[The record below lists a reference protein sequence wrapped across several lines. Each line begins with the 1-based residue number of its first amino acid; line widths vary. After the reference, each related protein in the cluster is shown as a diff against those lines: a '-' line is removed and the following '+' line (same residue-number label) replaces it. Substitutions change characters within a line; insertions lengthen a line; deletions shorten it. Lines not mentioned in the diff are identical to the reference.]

1 MEPIQENTLKD
12 AVITHENGKVNI
24 VLDASKLDMFLLC
37 EARYNYRY
45 NLKRALPVHQKSRS
59 LDSGSIAHMGLE
71 VYYNKLKEGLHYND
85 RMQACLLAMRVA
97 TADPALSALDPEEAA
112 IVMKATEESC
122 DYWRA
127 DDEMLEILAVETPF
141 AYVLWEDDTVRI
153 IISGKIDLLV
163 NQPAL
168 GRNAGYTGLPKDH
181 KTNSRSFEAPRLSN
195 QFMNYCVATN
205 SHYIEINKIG
215 LQTSLPAEAKY
226 LRPVYSYDDPI
237 LEDWKQNTA
246 RIIMGR
252 YLECIGTNEW
262 NMNFTSCLKFNRL
275 CEYYEVCDSSGQEA
289 KDFKLSGNY
298 VEAEEWDVTKGL
310 IND

>member
-1 MEPIQENTLKD
+1 MAEIPQDPFQN
-12 AVITHENGKVNI
+12 AVITREGGKVNI
-24 VLDASKLDMFLLC
+24 ILDASKLDMFLLC

-59 LDSGSIAHMGLE
+59 LDSGSIAHIGLE
-71 VYYNKLKEGLHYND
+71 EYYNKLKEGVHYND
-85 RMQACLLAMRVA
+85 RMQACLLKMRVA
-97 TADPALSALDPEEAA
+97 TSDPALSALDPTESE
-112 IVMKATEESC
+112 IVIKATEESC

-141 AYVLWEDDTVRI
+141 AYVLFEDDSVRI

-163 NQPAL
+163 NQPPF
-168 GRNAGYTGLPKDH
+168 GRNSGYQGLPKDH
-181 KTNSRSFEAPRLSN
+181 KTNSRNFEAPRLSN

-215 LQTSLPAEAKY
+215 LQTSLTAEEKY
-226 LRPVYSYDDPI
+226 LRPVYSYDDQI
-237 LEDWKQNTA
+237 LQDWKDNTA
-246 RIIMGR
+246 RIILGR
-252 YLECIGTNEW
+252 YLECIGINEW